1 MSRRMN
7 IYGRY
12 DLQVTLGDAVIKSMS
27 FENGIVN
34 EGKNR
39 LLDIFLGAT
48 AKDTWYFGLIA
59 TSATLNAADTLASH
73 AGWTEVTDYSGNRQT
88 YVVSAA
94 ASDKE
99 VISDVAS
106 FTMTAETDIRG
117 SFLCNAETGTS
128 GNLFSTA
135 LCTEFTAPDTSIV
148 RVRYTLGIK

>member
-1 MSRRMN
+1 MN
-7 IYGRY
+7 LYGRY

-34 EGKNR
+34 EGKDCVLNT
-39 LLDIFLGAT
+39 FLGAV
-48 AKDTWYFGLIA
+48 AKSTWYFGLIA
-59 TSATLNAADTLASH
+59 SGAVLNSADTLASH
-73 AGWTEVTDYSGNRQT
+73 AGWDEVTAYDGNRKEC
-88 YVVSAA
+88 VISSAA
-94 ASDKE
+94 SGKE
-99 VISDVAS
+99 VVSDVAS

-128 GNLFSTA
+128 GTLFSTA